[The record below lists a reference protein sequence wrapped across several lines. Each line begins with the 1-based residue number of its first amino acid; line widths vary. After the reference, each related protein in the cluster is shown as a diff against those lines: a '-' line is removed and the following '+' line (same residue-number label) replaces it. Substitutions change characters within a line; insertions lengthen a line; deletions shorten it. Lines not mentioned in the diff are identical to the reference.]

1 MEPYFIKV
9 KFETISYKRII
20 FKRDSYIHHH
30 IMWGLQC
37 HTTFFGTLAQRI
49 QTLNYTSIKDHESFW
64 GPHVL
69 TLGGIHLQLTLICN
83 IIHANQIRSNRWLKT
98 GTNGPHLLLGSSHP
112 VFARST
118 VPSQNGGPT
127 WDHFVSWV
135 TWLFHVWDK
144 RERDGG
150 MVRGGK
156 SRHGGKGYI
165 QSSRDVPCEMI
176 RWRRERW

>member
-1 MEPYFIKV
+1 
-9 KFETISYKRII
+9 
-20 FKRDSYIHHH
+20 
-30 IMWGLQC
+30 MWGLQC
-37 HTTFFGTLAQRI
+37 HTTFFWDPGTEDPNSQLHVNQGSRI
-49 QTLNYTSIKDHESFW
+49 FW

-69 TLGGIHLQLTLICN
+69 TLGGIHLQLTQISN
-83 IIHANQIRSNRWLKT
+83 IIHINQIRTNRWLKT
-98 GTNGPHLLLGSSHP
+98 GTNGPHLLLGWSHP
-112 VFARST
+112 VVARST

-150 MVRGGK
+150 VVRGGK
-156 SRHGGKGYI
+156 SRNRGKGYI